1 MDSGWCS
8 TKYAPEF
15 DGVGCEARA
24 AAAAAAAAGRNSQR
38 DFCAVSLDALRQV
51 RARSL
56 RKFIRIALLF

>member
-24 AAAAAAAAGRNSQR
+24 AAAAAAADRNSQR